1 MEDRTNPLASCV
13 RGRLLAVGVAA
24 VVAVS
29 ACSPPPPRSYDF
41 FLNDSIA
48 RDGTLARCDRDPVA
62 AQSDIECLNARRAAL
77 AVQLEEERARRE
89 ALERESA
96 AKIEALRREF
106 EAQRRAREAAEAA
119 EAEQAL
125 AGLAEDTGSSAE
137 SIDALAGPDANAA
150 TVGADG
156 HGGSGGEAAASA
168 DASVPPAPGAAPAAL
183 DAAPVPDQTAPAAE
197 IPRAF
202 RAND

>member
-1 MEDRTNPLASCV
+1 MQDRTNPLAACA
-13 RGRLLAVGVAA
+13 RGRLLAVVIVAA
-24 VVAVS
+24 AAS

-62 AQSDIECLNARRAAL
+62 AQTDIECANARRAAL
-77 AVQLEEERARRE
+77 AVLLEEERARRE
-89 ALERESA
+89 ALERESQ

-106 EAQRRAREAAEAA
+106 EARQAREAAEAA

-125 AGLAEDTGSSAE
+125 AGFGEDVGAGTE
-137 SIDALAGPDANAA
+137 PVDALDVTDAGAAAAAPD
-150 TVGADG
+150 GF
-156 HGGSGGEAAASA
+156 EPAASA
-168 DASVPPAPGAAPAAL
+168 DEAVAAAAPDGTPEPA
-183 DAAPVPDQTAPAAE
+183 TAEHRAEPAAA

-202 RAND
+202 RADP